1 MSAVQ
6 SYVIQPAITGLIG
19 AVAIKVFLGGDTPV
33 SLFGME
39 VPLYLALGESI
50 MVGAMLSQA
59 TQDYVLPALHQDSKQ
74 IIAESTFIGPLMVGA
89 GLLVASH
96 MLIGPASG
104 LVASAE
110 IVGVG
115 AAVQV
120 GSQYL
125 APMVGTML

>member
-1 MSAVQ
+1 MSKVNQ
-6 SYVIQPAITGLIG
+6 YLVQPAITGVIG
-19 AVAIKVFLGGDTPV
+19 AVAVKLLLGGDTPV

-59 TQDYVLPALHQDSKQ
+59 TQDYILPMLHQDSKQ
-74 IIAESTFIGPLMVGA
+74 IVAESTFIGPLMVGG
-89 GLLVASH
+89 GLLLASH
-96 MLIGPASG
+96 VLIGPASSM
-104 LVASAE
+104 VSAAE
-110 IVGVG
+110 IVAVG

-125 APMVGTML
+125 APMVATL